1 LSKPT
6 GGIAETLRSLDEY
19 WFGYGS
25 PVSLGIF
32 RILIGALAVLNQLF
46 LLSQWDSWFSEKGY
60 TPAWLGQLF
69 LFPSISGPNGI
80 QVPRIDLLNGITNP
94 TIIFA
99 FLVLML
105 IAALLTCF
113 GLFTRASTI
122 FLAMGIISLH
132 HRNAIILH
140 GGDTVIRLA
149 AIYLAISPCGNACSV
164 DRVVRLWKGKESREL
179 ASISLW
185 PQRLIAYNVA
195 LIYFTTTWLKWFGS
209 LWRNGTATYYPSR
222 LPEFYRFPVPTFVN
236 EFPMVY
242 VTTYGT
248 LLTEF
253 ALATLVFIRPCRK
266 WVLLAG
272 VLMHGYIEYSMNI
285 PLFSYLMISGY
296 IAFYDGEE
304 VSAWA
309 KQWGQRLS
317 RWHTAVR
324 VPTPL
329 AKGPAAALAALDP
342 LDLVE
347 YRVGGDTMVTK
358 AEGRKSAIRSIGAWP
373 IAWLPGV
380 WRGILRR
387 ALEGKA

>member
-1 LSKPT
+1 MSKPA
-6 GGIAETLRSLDEY
+6 GGLSETLRSLDEY

-32 RILIGALAVLNQLF
+32 RILVGALAVLNQVF
-46 LLSQWDSWFSEKGY
+46 LLSQWDSWFSERGF
-60 TPAWLGQLF
+60 TPSWLGQMWLY
-69 LFPSISGPNGI
+69 PWISGPNNV
-80 QVPRIDLLNGITNP
+80 QVPRIDVLNGVTNP
-94 TIIFA
+94 TIVFG

-105 IAALLTCF
+105 IAALMTCF
-113 GLFTRASTI
+113 GVFTRASTI
-122 FLAMGIISLH
+122 FLAIGIISLH
-132 HRNAIILH
+132 HRNAAILH

-149 AIYLAISPCGNACSV
+149 AIYLAVSPCGRACSV
-164 DRVVRLWKGKESREL
+164 DRIVRLWKGKEAREL
-179 ASISLW
+179 APISLW

-242 VTTYGT
+242 ITTYGT

-296 IAFYDGEE
+296 VTFYEGEE
-304 VSAWA
+304 ISAWA
-309 KQWGQRLS
+309 KQWGQRLR
-317 RWHTAVR
+317 RWHTSVR
-324 VPTPL
+324 IPAPL
-329 AKGPAAALAALDP
+329 ATGPAAALAALDP

-347 YRVGGDTMVTK
+347 YQVGEDTMVTK
-358 AEGRKSAIRSIGAWP
+358 SEGRKSAVRSIGAWP

-387 ALEGKA
+387 AMEAKA